1 MTAIITPGSRRDVLT
16 ARLDTLR
23 AERDQALAET
33 IPSGFGDVADRATN
47 VDGHVRLAMLE
58 QRIAAVE
65 DELAARDPRAD
76 RSDSDGVAVGDIVT
90 LDFGDGPESFLL
102 GSVDQGDDNIDVI
115 TPSSPLGHALQGA
128 QVGATVSYTT
138 RSHRTLYATVT
149 AIG

>member
-58 QRIAAVE
+58 ERIATVE

-76 RSDSDGVAVGDIVT
+76 RSAADGVAVGDIVT

-102 GSVDQGDDNIDVI
+102 GSVDQGGDSIDVI

-138 RSHRTLYATVT
+138 RSHRTLYATLT